1 MENIGIVGAGV
12 MGLTVAEK
20 LLAAGHPLTVYD
32 ISSIAA
38 EKAKHIGARLGQTP
52 AEVALQANIIL
63 LFLPGPTEVVD
74 CVIAPDGLLT
84 ALKPGSVIVDM
95 GTTDPG
101 TSEKMATEAREKNV
115 GYLDAPILGRP
126 STVGQWALPV
136 GGQPEDLERC
146 RPLFEIFAA
155 RIFHIGPSGTGH
167 KVKLLNQL
175 MFGAINAMTAEMMA
189 IAEKIGIPPRQLFEI
204 ITASQAGTVSN
215 LFKELGGR
223 VAAGDYNNPTFTVDL
238 LVKDIKLAVR
248 MAREKN
254 APPILGRTVELIN
267 EISQAQGLGAKDT
280 AMMWTSYKGIWE
292 GGRTLNK
299 KKHPE

>member
-1 MENIGIVGAGV
+1 MENVGIIGSGV

-32 ISSIAA
+32 ISANAA
-38 EKAKHIGARLGQTP
+38 DKAKHLGAQLGQTP
-52 AEVALQANIIL
+52 AEVALQAIIIL
-63 LFLPGPTEVVD
+63 LFLPVPQEVID
-74 CVIAPDGLLT
+74 CVTASKGLLS
-84 ALKPGSVIVDM
+84 ALKPGSVIVYM

-101 TSEKMATEAREKNV
+101 TSEQMASEARKKDV

-126 STVGQWALPV
+126 ATVGQWALPV

-146 RPLFEIFAA
+146 RPVLEIFAGK
-155 RIFHIGPSGTGH
+155 IFHIGPSGSGH
-167 KVKLLNQL
+167 KIKLLNQL

-215 LFKELGGR
+215 LFKELGSR
-223 VAAGDYNNPTFTVDL
+223 IAVGDYANPTFTVDL
-238 LVKDIKLAVR
+238 LVKDIKLAVL

-254 APPILGRTVELIN
+254 APPILGRAVELIN
-267 EISQAQGLGAKDT
+267 EISQVQGLGAKDT
-280 AMMWTSYKGIWE
+280 AIMWTSYKGIWE
-292 GGRTLNK
+292 GGQGLK
-299 KKHPE
+299 